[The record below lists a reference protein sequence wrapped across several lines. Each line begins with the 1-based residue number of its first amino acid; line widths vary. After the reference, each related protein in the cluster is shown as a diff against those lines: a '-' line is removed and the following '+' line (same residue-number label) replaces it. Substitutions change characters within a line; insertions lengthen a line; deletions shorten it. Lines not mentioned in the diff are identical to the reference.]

1 MDAPLRGWAAMAKEK
16 MTLGEAIAA
25 ERRKR
30 GWNQTQF
37 GDAVGLSQKSVSD
50 IEKGIVGTTEKWRE
64 LAAVLGLP
72 EDEVQQMML
81 AARRVSGKVT
91 RLPRQPRPIRPT
103 PFAEDRGQQV
113 PILGQAVG
121 GDDGRM
127 VFNGSVLGWVSR
139 PHDLAG
145 VPDAYAIY
153 VAGESMEPR
162 YRQGETVWVHPH
174 KPPHVGSDVVV
185 QLLPE
190 EDGEPPSGFIKEY
203 RGRSGDKVTLRQ
215 YNPARDIKIDSAKV
229 ASIHTVV
236 FAERL

>member
-1 MDAPLRGWAAMAKEK
+1 MTIEK
-16 MTLGEAIAA
+16 MSLGELIAA
-25 ERRKR
+25 ERKKR
-30 GWNQTQF
+30 DWSQTQF

-50 IEKGIVGTTEKWRE
+50 IEKGRVGSTERWRE
-64 LAAVLGLP
+64 LADVLGLP
-72 EDEVQQMML
+72 HDRMQELML
-81 AARRVSGKVT
+81 AARRTSGKVT
-91 RLPRQPRPIRPT
+91 RLPRLASQSPRRTT
-103 PFAEDRGQQV
+103 PFADDRGQQV

-185 QLLPE
+185 QLHG
-190 EDGEPPSGFIKEY
+190 EDDGDAPSGFIKEY

-215 YNPARDIKIDSAKV
+215 YNPARDIKIDSDKV

>member
-1 MDAPLRGWAAMAKEK
+1 MENSKGS
-16 MTLGEAIAA
+16 LGDLIVQ
-25 ERRKR
+25 ERKKR

-50 IEKGIVGTTEKWRE
+50 IEKGIVGSTEQWQK
-64 LAAVLGLP
+64 LAEILGISHARIQ
-72 EDEVQQMML
+72 EMML
-81 AARRVSGKVT
+81 AARRASGKVT
-91 RLPRQPRPIRPT
+91 RLPRTLKPAST
-103 PFAEDRGQQV
+103 PFVEDRAAQV

-185 QLLPE
+185 QLLAE
-190 EDGEPPSGFIKEY
+190 VDGEPPSGFIKEY